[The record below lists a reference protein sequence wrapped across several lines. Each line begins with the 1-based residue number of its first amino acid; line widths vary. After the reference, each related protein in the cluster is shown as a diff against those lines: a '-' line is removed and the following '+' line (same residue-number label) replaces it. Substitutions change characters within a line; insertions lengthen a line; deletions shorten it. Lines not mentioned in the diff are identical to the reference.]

1 MESIEKIKRRIE
13 RQYQKK
19 KTTIWRTLSL
29 LMMIFTMAMGFL
41 IYAKKDENGSF
52 LKEHF
57 NIETSFVAMNENISS
72 FLNSVFNFN
81 IFNNQNALGNDQ
93 TVNGTVAYINEGENY
108 FSYETNEVRM
118 LKSGTILFTSFDSE
132 GQIVIASLDNGVVA
146 TYFMLQTIEVKVYDQ
161 LKEGDTLGTYNGKF
175 KVLFSKENHL
185 IKYEEAVV

>member
-57 NIETSFVAMNENISS
+57 NI
-72 FLNSVFNFN
+72 
-81 IFNNQNALGNDQ
+81 FNNQNALGNEQ
-93 TVNGTVAYINEGENY
+93 TVNGSVAYINEGENY

-118 LKSGTILFTSFDSE
+118 LKPGTILFTSSDSE

-185 IKYEEAVV
+185 IKYEEAVL